1 MTRTPV
7 RIPVSGAEWA
17 GSVPARLSP
26 VAGRVRWRRSG
37 SADALRHFR
46 DGIPR
51 LVWNMVALEG
61 GTMTPAE
68 VHTLLSGV
76 TVGGYLL
83 DEERRV
89 LELSARCTTLARDV
103 EAGAAGEEAGAVA
116 GAAAGAAGG
125 AGDEQDG
132 DVVGRALA
140 RYVRAVAPV
149 DGHRDLAAAQLGLAA
164 DLLPAGYRVPLV
176 PRSRKVELDHALAAL
191 DAGDATE
198 LSVLL
203 RDCAVL

>member
-103 EAGAAGEEAGAVA
+103 EAGAVA

-176 PRSRKVELDHALAAL
+176 PRSRKVELDHALVAL
-191 DAGDATE
+191 DAGDAGDAGDATE
-198 LSVLL
+198 LAVLL